1 MPFSSGKEPLA
12 EGWVRFRDRPT
23 RRDVAH
29 LAALADA
36 WWPALFSIW
45 SAPRPMATVAY
56 TLQVLDGFE
65 GLDPDAPIFHH
76 ARAIAS
82 RDGYAVEI
90 RELWGEDGRL
100 LALNEQTFVVIR

>member
-1 MPFSSGKEPLA
+1 MPFAAGKEPIA
-12 EGWVRFRDRPT
+12 EGWVRFRERPA

-45 SAPRPMATVAY
+45 SAPRPMATIAY
-56 TLQVLDGFE
+56 TLQVLGTLD
-65 GLDPDAPIFHH
+65 GLDPDAPIFHR
-76 ARAIAS
+76 ARAVAS

-90 RELWGEDGRL
+90 RELWGYDGRL